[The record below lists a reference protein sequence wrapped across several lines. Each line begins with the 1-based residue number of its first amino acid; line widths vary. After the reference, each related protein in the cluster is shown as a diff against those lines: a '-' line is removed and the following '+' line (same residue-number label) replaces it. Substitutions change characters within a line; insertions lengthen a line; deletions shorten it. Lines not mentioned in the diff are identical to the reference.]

1 MCQSD
6 IIPDSCFLYIIVEGT
21 AGCIPFK
28 AQYLVYNLADN
39 ANPGLGFKYVDFF
52 GQVCLP
58 DDRKKVNL
66 RAIFDVCVS
75 VPCVAPKGAVRKI
88 TTVDPVEIPEHN
100 GEDYGF
106 DANIFASLLV
116 TEKLYVVV
124 KDEVAVYTTPNT
136 LSCTNGGFT
145 SNCKTE

>member
-28 AQYLVYNLADN
+28 AQYLVDNLADN

-58 DDRKKVNL
+58 DDRRKVNL
-66 RAIFDVCVS
+66 RSMFDVCVS
-75 VPCVAPKGAVRKI
+75 VPCVAPKSTIELNENA
-88 TTVDPVEIPEHN
+88 
-100 GEDYGF
+100 GEYEF
-106 DANIFASLLV
+106 TANIFASLLV

-136 LSCTNGGFT
+136 LVATNGGFT
-145 SNCKTE
+145 SNCEA